1 MWNPN
6 EENNYAWLSCQ
17 AKEHGGVESLI
28 NDIREEGF
36 VDGVEE
42 GRIEGGIIG
51 GLAVLTGFGICC
63 IAKKIY
69 ESVQSKKQITE
80 NAEKAKSELKRIYE
94 KNNADNDNASNSD
107 NN

>member
-28 NDIREEGF
+28 SDIHEEGF

-42 GRIEGGIIG
+42 GRIEGAIVGMIVGVIVTCVTVGIPYIIQK
-51 GLAVLTGFGICC
+51 VKKK
-63 IAKKIY
+63 KKIK
-69 ESVQSKKQITE
+69 ERANQ
-80 NAEKAKSELKRIYE
+80 AKIELREIYE
-94 KNNADNDNASNSD
+94 KTEEFDSPKLTQVYE
-107 NN
+107 

>member
-28 NDIREEGF
+28 NDIHKEGF

-42 GRIEGGIIG
+42 GRIEGTIAGMIVGVIVTGIT
-51 GLAVLTGFGICC
+51 VGIPYIIQKVKEKKKVRE
-63 IAKKIY
+63 IAN
-69 ESVQSKKQITE
+69 Q
-80 NAEKAKSELKRIYE
+80 AKVELQEIYE
-94 KNNADNDNASNSD
+94 KTEDGNSFNSD
-107 NN
+107 NM